1 MLIKPILDRIF
12 GRFYK
17 EYDFLKKSYDAL
29 KPFGFTDDNT
39 IASVCICRDE
49 ICQTVRSHVK
59 RLWGEAF
66 NFSSLAGLFTAGKT
80 GLKAFISHAPKVNG
94 KERYVFYAFS
104 HIAIDEN
111 ENMGVCKRK
120 GLEKSHACGALC
132 LFLNELSSGKINIRL
147 DEEDIEES
155 LLKRRLLRE
164 LKYGEIPDL
173 LTLTKITLKAIL
185 EDLENIINKVVD
197 IKKADYAVIAG
208 IQIHGP
214 EENYIVP
221 YDSYVVVD
229 GEKKKLE
236 I

>member
-1 MLIKPILDRIF
+1 MLIKPILERLF
-12 GRFYK
+12 GKFFK
-17 EYDFLKKSYDAL
+17 EYDFIKKSYDTL
-29 KPFGFTDDNT
+29 KPFGFNDDNA
-39 IASVCICRDE
+39 IASVCVCRDE
-49 ICQTVRSHVK
+49 ISQTVRSHIK
-59 RLWGEAF
+59 RMWGEAF

-80 GLKAFISHAPKVNG
+80 GMKAFISHAPKVNG
-94 KERYVFYAFS
+94 KERYVFYVFS

-155 LLKRRLLRE
+155 LLKRRILRE

-173 LTLTKITLKAIL
+173 LTLTKITLKAIV
-185 EDLENIINKVVD
+185 EDLEHVIEKTVD
-197 IKKADYAVIAG
+197 LKKADYAVISG
-208 IQIHGP
+208 IQVHGP

-221 YDSYVVVD
+221 YESYVVIE
-229 GEKKKLE
+229 GERKKLE

>member
-1 MLIKPILDRIF
+1 MLIKPILDRLF
-12 GRFYK
+12 GKFYK
-17 EYDFLKKSYDAL
+17 EYDFIKKSYDAL
-29 KPFGFTDDNT
+29 KPFGFTDDNA
-39 IASVCICRDE
+39 IASVCLCRDE
-49 ICQTVRSHVK
+49 ISQTVRSHIE
-59 RLWGEAF
+59 RMWGEAF

-80 GLKAFISHAPKVNG
+80 GMKAFISHAPNVNG

-132 LFLNELSSGKINIRL
+132 LFLNELSRGKINIRL

-173 LTLTKITLKAIL
+173 LTLTKITLKAIVK
-185 EDLENIINKVVD
+185 DLENIIEKVVD
-197 IKKADYAVIAG
+197 AKKADYAVISG

-221 YDSYVVVD
+221 DESYVIVD
-229 GEKKKLE
+229 RERKKLE

>member
-1 MLIKPILDRIF
+1 MVIKPILERIF

-17 EYDFLKKSYDAL
+17 EYDFLKKSYDVL
-29 KPFGFTDDNT
+29 KDFGFTDDNA
-39 IASVCICRDE
+39 IASVCVCRDE

-59 RLWGEAF
+59 RMWGEAF

-80 GLKAFISHAPKVNG
+80 GMKAFISHAPKVEG

-147 DEEDIEES
+147 DEDDIEES
-155 LLKRRLLRE
+155 LLKRRILRE
-164 LKYGEIPDL
+164 LKYGEVPDL
-173 LTLTKITLKAIL
+173 LTLTKITLKAIV
-185 EDLENIINKVVD
+185 EDLEHIIEKVVD
-197 IKKADYAVIAG
+197 QKKADYAVISG
-208 IQIHGP
+208 IQVHGP

-221 YDSYVVVD
+221 DECYVVID
-229 GEKKKLE
+229 CEKKKLK

>member
-1 MLIKPILDRIF
+1 MVIKPILERLF
-12 GRFYK
+12 GKFYK
-17 EYDFLKKSYDAL
+17 EYDFVKKSYDML
-29 KPFGFTDDNT
+29 KGFGFTDDNA
-39 IASVCICRDE
+39 IASVCVCRDE
-49 ICQTVRSHVK
+49 ISQTIRSHVK
-59 RLWGEAF
+59 RMWGEAF

-80 GLKAFISHAPKVNG
+80 GMKAFISHAPRING
-94 KERYVFYAFS
+94 RERYVFYAFS

-132 LFLNELSSGKINIRL
+132 HFLAELSSGKINIRL

-164 LKYGEIPDL
+164 IRYGEVPDL
-173 LTLTKITLKAIL
+173 LTLTKITLKVIK
-185 EDLENIINKVVD
+185 EDLENIIKKV
-197 IKKADYAVIAG
+197 IEPEKSDYAVFSG

-221 YDSYVVVD
+221 EEAYVVINGNKQV
-229 GEKKKLE
+229 LE
-236 I
+236 L